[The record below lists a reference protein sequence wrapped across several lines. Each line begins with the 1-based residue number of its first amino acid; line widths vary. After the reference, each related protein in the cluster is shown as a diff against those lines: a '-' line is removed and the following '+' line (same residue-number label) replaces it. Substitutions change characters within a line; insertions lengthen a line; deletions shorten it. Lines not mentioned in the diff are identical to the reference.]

1 MDIRSD
7 YWLDLGPL
15 GEQPIEIKADVT
27 EGDRDGP
34 SIFRGPQIDIW
45 QVVLV
50 LNNQRIDITDQCLN
64 NTQTKEVLVDQIS
77 DVYHDAMNEALA
89 YRAQAYRHVDCHA

>member
-7 YWLDLGPL
+7 YWLDLGSL

-34 SIFRGPQIDIW
+34 SIFRGAQIDIW

-50 LNNQRIDITDQCLN
+50 LDNQRINITEQCLAN
-64 NTQTKEVLVDQIS
+64 AQIKQILEDRIS
-77 DVYHDAMNEALA
+77 ETYHDAMDEALI
-89 YRAQAYRHVDCHA
+89 YRAHAYRHVEAWA